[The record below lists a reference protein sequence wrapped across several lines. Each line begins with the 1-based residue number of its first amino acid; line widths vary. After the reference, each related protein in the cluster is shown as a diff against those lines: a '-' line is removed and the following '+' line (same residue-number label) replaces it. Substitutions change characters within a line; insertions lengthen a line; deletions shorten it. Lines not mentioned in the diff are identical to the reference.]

1 LIKGG
6 KRFRGLLVK
15 CCDPR
20 LGSILGARSIPG
32 RIKRIIQVL
41 LGAAY
46 IAFVGSKTRRGEGNS
61 ALRPCFCV
69 DTPTA
74 SIHVG
79 VDGKSRESGPVL
91 LETLTSRFK

>member
-6 KRFRGLLVK
+6 KRFCGLLVK
-15 CCDPR
+15 CCDPS
-20 LGSILGARSIPG
+20 LGSILGARSIPD

-46 IAFVGSKTRRGEGNS
+46 IAFVGSEPRRREGNS
-61 ALRPCFCV
+61 SLRSRFCV
-69 DTPTA
+69 DTATA

-79 VDGKSRESGPVL
+79 VNGKSRESGSVL
-91 LETLTSRFK
+91 VETLASRFK